1 MKGNKAVQSNYNKI
15 NSNDSSRLLS
25 LDSEK
30 DNAGAIILGALGS
43 ALWELAKGA
52 WSAATDTNGVDIKD
66 LVDFEVFVSSMSN
79 KSQKTLQSLLKNGE
93 ELSDSVKRAEKNNN
107 PKLARE
113 YRSQLA
119 DTYEQMSAI
128 VSQESYRLAET
139 RPNQVN
145 YARKFARQLLDISEI
160 VRTPGTPIPNLD
172 IRDLRQSKS
181 NLKQNNLVESP
192 KLGNSTQSNINP
204 SQNNQ
209 ISTEQVNQSYQQL
222 NGKTTT
228 IVNGNKSS
236 ALESQN
242 FTTQKTDSKTDV
254 SKVVTLL
261 KDNAAEVKRQSGLD
275 VNTDEGLGKAVMIYW
290 KEHNLDPKT
299 LKEQLPNMKGSD
311 VDAALASVTE
321 TKTVETTKTKQV
333 EAQRQ

>member
-1 MKGNKAVQSNYNKI
+1 MKGNKSVQSNYNKI
-15 NSNDSSRLLS
+15 KSNNPSRLLS

-30 DNAGAIILGALGS
+30 DNIGAIILGALGS
-43 ALWELAKGA
+43 GLWELAKGV
-52 WSAATDTNGVDIKD
+52 WSSATDTSGVDIKD
-66 LVDFEVFVSSMSN
+66 FVDFQSFISSMSN
-79 KSQKTLQSLLKNGE
+79 KSQKTLQSLLKSGE

-119 DTYEQMSAI
+119 DTYEQMSII

-160 VRTPGTPIPNLD
+160 VRTPGAPIPNLD
-172 IRDLRQSKS
+172 IRDLRQSKN

-192 KLGNSTQSNINP
+192 KLGSSTQSNINP

-222 NGKTTT
+222 NGKTITV
-228 IVNGNKSS
+228 VNGNKSS

-311 VDAALASVTE
+311 IDAALASVTE